1 MVQPSSYIIRRAT
14 LADAPALAE
23 VAAKTFHDTFAEFN
37 SKEDMDAYMATAF
50 SVNQLTAELADPD
63 ATFFVAD
70 TGQSLA
76 GYAKVSTGEAP
87 PCVTGPN
94 PFELVRLYVRQE
106 WFGKGVAQ
114 ALMQTYVDEAKNGG
128 YQTLWLGVWEE
139 NHRAKAFYRKWGFED
154 VGEKVFM
161 LGEDV
166 QTDRVWVRRLGE

>member
-14 LADAPALAE
+14 LADAPALAD

-37 SKEDMDAYMATAF
+37 SEEDMAAYMATAF
-50 SVNQLTAELADPD
+50 SVNQLAAELTDPD

-76 GYAKVSTGEAP
+76 GYAKVSSGEAP
-87 PCVTGPN
+87 PCVTGPK

-114 ALMQTYVDEAKNGG
+114 ALMQAYVDEAKAGG

-139 NHRAKAFYRKWGFED
+139 NHRAKAFYCKWGFED

-166 QTDRVWVRRLGE
+166 QTDRVWMRRLGE